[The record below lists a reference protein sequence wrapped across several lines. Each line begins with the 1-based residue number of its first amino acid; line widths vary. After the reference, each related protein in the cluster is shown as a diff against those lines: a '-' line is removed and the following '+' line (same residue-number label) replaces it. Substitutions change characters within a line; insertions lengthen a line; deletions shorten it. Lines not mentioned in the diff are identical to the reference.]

1 MKYGRNNPTRTK
13 NRLFLLLE
21 LAGLFLG
28 IPTLMYFWTPI
39 VILPLLWIFAAW
51 CGRMLLR
58 DPDFDRADLWRAF
71 SLRSN
76 AAFML
81 IQFAFFGVGLFA
93 IVYFFS
99 PDLLF
104 SLVKKKPLI
113 WLLVMFLYPVFSVY
127 PQELIYR
134 AYFFHR
140 YRALFPNKWRLIAVN
155 ALLFGYTHIIFQNW
169 IAVGLTAAGGI
180 LFAVTYDR
188 SKSTLLV
195 SVMHSIFGCL
205 IFTLGLGQFFYIGT
219 VASIPPHLKI

>member
-1 MKYGRNNPTRTK
+1 
-13 NRLFLLLE
+13 
-21 LAGLFLG
+21 
-28 IPTLMYFWTPI
+28 
-39 VILPLLWIFAAW
+39 
-51 CGRMLLR
+51 
-58 DPDFDRADLWRAF
+58 
-71 SLRSN
+71 
-76 AAFML
+76 ML

-140 YRALFPNKWRLIAVN
+140 YRSLFPNKWRLIAVN